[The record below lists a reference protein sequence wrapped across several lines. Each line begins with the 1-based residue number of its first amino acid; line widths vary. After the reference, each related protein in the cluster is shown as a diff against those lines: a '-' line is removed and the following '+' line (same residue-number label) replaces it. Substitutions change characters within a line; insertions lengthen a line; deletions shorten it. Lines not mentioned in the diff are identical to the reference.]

1 MDTIRCARE
10 SVTGVTLDMESKLG
24 RTTRSAAVGVVNVDA
39 VALDWFEVYD
49 GFSVTK
55 QEGTSMSIDDEAAFR
70 MAGLSAALAPIFR
83 GRFCDL
89 LLPNRA
95 TRVFDEDEIMYE
107 LGDTERTFLF
117 IRHGVVKTGTI
128 TDDGREIIY
137 DLRKD
142 GDVVGEL
149 CALESARQDRA
160 IAMERTEAV
169 PVAYDEIVDTLAEHP
184 ALLRD
189 LVGIFCGALAEA
201 YEQVNRLAVDD
212 VMHRLLKILKTLAG
226 KLGRPQGDLV
236 EIATYLTQEELS
248 QMVVARRERV
258 STALNFLRRRGV
270 VQYSA
275 RGHLLVDVRALA
287 S

>member
-1 MDTIRCARE
+1 
-10 SVTGVTLDMESKLG
+10 
-24 RTTRSAAVGVVNVDA
+24 VNGDA
-39 VALDWFEVYD
+39 VALNRCEVYD
-49 GFSVTK
+49 GCTVAE
-55 QEGTSMSIDDEAAFR
+55 QEGTSMSIDDEAALR
-70 MAGLSAALAPIFR
+70 MASLSSALVPIFR
-83 GRFCDL
+83 GRFCEI

-95 TRVFDEDEIMYE
+95 TKVFDEDEVMYE
-107 LGDTERTFLF
+107 LGDTERNFLF
-117 IRHGVVKTGTI
+117 IRHGVAKTGTI

-149 CALESARQDRA
+149 CALESVRQDRA
-160 IAMERTEAV
+160 IAMERTEVV
-169 PVAYDEIVDTLAEHP
+169 PVNFDEIVDTLAVHP

-189 LVGIFCGALAEA
+189 LVGIFCGALSEA
-201 YEQVNRLAVDD
+201 YQQVHRLAVDD
-212 VMHRLLKILKTLAG
+212 VMHRLLKILKTLAD

-258 STALNFLRRRGV
+258 STALNFLRRRGI

-275 RGHLLVDVRALA
+275 RGHLLVDVRALT
-287 S
+287 